1 MIVGVINAME
11 NEHAQLASRLE
22 GVTERTH
29 GIYNYVEGQLGANRL
44 VLARCGIGKVN
55 AALGAAELI
64 RRFAPDCVVSTGVAG
79 GIDASLA
86 VTDVVAGAQVGYHD
100 VWCGEGN
107 EYGQVQGLPP
117 RFDAHSV
124 LLDCARRLNDEAAL
138 ESRVHCGLICTGDQ
152 FITSRAELNN
162 IKGRFPEAL
171 AVDME
176 SGAIAQTCHLY
187 SVPFISFRIISD
199 TPGADGHWD
208 QYLNFWDTVADR
220 SFRTTCAFLSCLPQT
235 L

>member
-1 MIVGVINAME
+1 MKIGVINAME
-11 NEHAQLASRLE
+11 VEHARLASQLE
-22 GVTERTH
+22 SPCEQKQGLYT
-29 GIYNYVEGQLGANRL
+29 YVEGTLGANRL

-64 RRFAPDCVVSTGVAG
+64 RRFAPDCLVSTGVAG
-79 GIDASLA
+79 GIDTVLG
-86 VTDVVAGAQVGYHD
+86 VTDVVAATAVTYHD

-107 EYGQVQGLPP
+107 AYGQVQGLPA
-117 RFDAHSV
+117 RFESHPA
-124 LLDCARRLNDEAAL
+124 LLDCARRLNESAAGL

-152 FITSRAELNN
+152 FITAREELDA

-176 SGAIAQTCHLY
+176 SAAIAQTCHLY
-187 SVPFISFRIISD
+187 GVPFISFRIISD
-199 TPGADGHWD
+199 TPGAEGHWD

-220 SFRTTCAFLSCLPQT
+220 SFRITRAFLEKI
-235 L
+235 